1 MHFKIFAGSLTLA
14 RFHYIHFNF
23 KMMQFIFVPL
33 YITSLSI
40 SKCEENIKIQAWMI
54 QNDIIVW
61 PFYFN
66 SENFFAGSL
75 PLASRLPNIWWIWI
89 QLSKK
94 KIINQGQRWGNS
106 RFQHFCVRF
115 FFFIIIIIIIIII
128 IVIIFFFFAFQRI
141 WTLGLSWKKKCW
153 ICPCC

>member
-1 MHFKIFAGSLTLA
+1 MINNLNTYWKIFLLIIFGPHFKIFAGSLTLA

-66 SENFFAGSL
+66 SENFL
-75 PLASRLPNIWWIWI
+75 LARYRLQVVCQTYDEFEFNFW
-89 QLSKK
+89 K
-94 KIINQGQRWGNS
+94 KIINQRQRWGNS
-106 RFQHFCVRF
+106 RFQHFCVRV
-115 FFFIIIIIIIIII
+115 FFFIII
-128 IVIIFFFFAFQRI
+128 FFNRY
-141 WTLGLSWKKKCW
+141 L
-153 ICPCC
+153 